1 MKKVVW
7 SILAL
12 IIIAIALSLSGYL
25 KQDTYDNIKILT
37 TVYPE
42 EYIVNYLYG
51 NHATVES
58 IYPDGIS
65 INGYTLTDEQV
76 NSYSANRLYIFNG
89 LSDEKNYVVP
99 MLKNNKN
106 LKIIDAS
113 MTMSYDNDVAELW
126 LNPSNF
132 LMMAQNIRNGLNEYI
147 TNYYLKQEI
156 NDNYDKLKIEV
167 STLDANIKLMVDD
180 ADTKTIVVDNDAFK
194 FLEKYGLTV
203 ISLEENDNLNEK
215 TIAQAEALIKDGT
228 VKTIFT
234 YQYNDESD
242 TVKRVVSDTGVKL
255 TTLETL
261 STITSDER
269 SAKSDYLSIMN
280 DNLGLIKDVLYN

>member
-1 MKKVVW
+1 MKKFIGVL
-7 SILAL
+7 LAL
-12 IIIAIALSLSGYL
+12 VIVSVNLSGCL
-25 KQDTYDNIKILT
+25 KQDTYDNVSILT
-37 TVYPE
+37 TTYPE
-42 EYIVNYLYG
+42 EYIVDYLYG
-51 NHATVES
+51 KHATIQS
-58 IYPDGIS
+58 IYPDGVS
-65 INGYTLTDEQV
+65 IKGYTLTDEQV
-76 NSYSANRLYIFNG
+76 NSYSSSNLYIFNG

-113 MTMSYDNDVAELW
+113 MTMSYTNDVAELW

-132 LMMAQNIRNGLNEYI
+132 LMMAQNIRNGLDEYI
-147 TNYYLKQEI
+147 SNYYLKQEI
-156 NDNYDKLKIEV
+156 NDNYDKLKIEI
-167 STLDANIKLMVDD
+167 STLDASIKLMVDN
-180 ADTKTIVVDNDAFK
+180 ADYKTIIVDNDAFK

-203 ISLEENDNLNEK
+203 ISLEENNNLNEK
-215 TIAQAEALIKDGT
+215 TIAQAETLIKNGT
-228 VKTIFT
+228 AKTIFT

-242 TVKRVVSDTGVKL
+242 TIKRVVNDTGVKL

-269 SAKSDYLSIMN
+269 SAKSDYISIMN